1 MRVSMALTAE
11 GAIQRAMELCTG
23 IAQKGGLSNYQM
35 TTSIKESPLLVREAV
50 GDLIDKRLHCR
61 LQELSQG

>member
-1 MRVSMALTAE
+1 MYWDSA
-11 GAIQRAMELCTG
+11 
-23 IAQKGGLSNYQM
+23 KGGLSNYKM

-50 GDLIDKRLHCR
+50 GDLIDKQLHCR